1 MALAFSLANGDD
13 HERVGHLFHDLL
25 RHYWGDGAPPLDA
38 TVDHVRRDV
47 LSDGSCEVAL
57 AELDGELVGL
67 ATFAVVYPAPH
78 LGGQLFMKD
87 LYTTAAARGRGVGEA
102 LMRFIARLAVER
114 GCVRFDWTAERYNE
128 RAVDLYRR
136 LGAAELDVKIYFRLD
151 GEALEAFA
159 GDG

>member
-1 MALAFSLANGDD
+1 MALAFRLANGTD

-25 RHYWGDGAPPLDA
+25 RHYWGDDAPPLDDI
-38 TVDHVRRDV
+38 VDHVRSDV
-47 LSDGSCEVAL
+47 LSPGSCEVAL
-57 AELDGELVGL
+57 AERDGELVGL
-67 ATFAVVYPAPH
+67 ATFAVVYPAPY

-87 LYTTAAARGRGVGEA
+87 LYTTAPARGQGVGEA

-136 LGAAELDVKIYFRLD
+136 LGATEMDVKIYFRLD
-151 GEALEAFA
+151 GEALAAFA
-159 GDG
+159 GGG